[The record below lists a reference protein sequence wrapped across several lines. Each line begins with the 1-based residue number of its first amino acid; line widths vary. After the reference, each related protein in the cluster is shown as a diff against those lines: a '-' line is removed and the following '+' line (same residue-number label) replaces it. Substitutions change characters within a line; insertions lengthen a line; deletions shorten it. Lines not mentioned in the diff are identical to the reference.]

1 MKPPPFEHH
10 LPRSLQQAAASLRSL
25 ENARVIAGGQSL
37 MPMLNLRL
45 TYPDHLIDLGGIADL
60 AYIRESADVV
70 RIGAMTTQREIEF
83 SDVVRRTL
91 PLMAEAV
98 LCVGHR
104 QTRNRGTI
112 GGSLCNLDPAAELPL
127 VSLAFDA
134 TVEVTNADGKR
145 ELPMAEFAAGYMT
158 PGIEAD
164 EIVSEIRF
172 RPWAPGHGYAFDE
185 YARRKG
191 DFAIVSVAAMIQ
203 LGGDGRIARVSLA
216 MGGVGPVP
224 MRLPDAEATLK
235 GERPEASLFA
245 RAAQRCEAIEPL
257 EDAFVPPWY
266 RRRLAPV
273 LAERVLLTAAQRA
286 ASRHG

>member
-1 MKPPPFEHH
+1 LKPPPFEHH

-25 ENARVIAGGQSL
+25 ENARVLAGGQSL

-134 TVEVTNADGKR
+134 TVEVANADGKR

-172 RPWAPGHGYAFDE
+172 RPWKPGHGYAFDE

-191 DFAIVSVAAMIQ
+191 DFAIVSVAAMIE
-203 LGGDGRIARVSLA
+203 LGGDGRIARTSLA

-224 MRLPDAEATLK
+224 MRLPDAEAMLQ
-235 GERPEASLFA
+235 GERPDASLLA

-273 LAERVLLTAAQRA
+273 LAERVLVKAAQRA
-286 ASRHG
+286 ARRHG

>member
-257 EDAFVPPWY
+257 EDAFVPSWY

>member
-1 MKPPPFEHH
+1 LKPPQFEHH
-10 LPRSLQQAAASLRSL
+10 LPHSLQQAVASLRSL
-25 ENARVIAGGQSL
+25 ENARVLAGGQSL

-60 AYIRESADVV
+60 AYIRESAGVV

-127 VSLAFDA
+127 VALAFDA
-134 TVEVTNADGKR
+134 TVEVANADGTR

-191 DFAIVSVAAMIQ
+191 DFAIVSVAAMIE
-203 LGGDGRIARVSLA
+203 LGGDGRIARASLA

-224 MRLPDAEATLK
+224 ARVPDAEAMLK
-235 GERPEASLFA
+235 GEVPDASVFA
-245 RAAQRCEAIEPL
+245 RAARRCEAIEPL

-273 LAERVLLTAAQRA
+273 LAERVLLKAAQRA
-286 ASRHG
+286 APRHG

>member
-1 MKPPPFEHH
+1 LKPPPFEHH
-10 LPRSLQQAAASLRSL
+10 LPRSLQQATACLRSL
-25 ENARVIAGGQSL
+25 ENARVLAGGQSL

-134 TVEVTNADGKR
+134 TVEVANADGKR

-172 RPWAPGHGYAFDE
+172 RPWTPGHGYAFDE

-191 DFAIVSVAAMIQ
+191 DFAIVSVAAMIE
-203 LGGDGRIARVSLA
+203 LGGDGRIARASLA

-224 MRLPDAEATLK
+224 MRLPDAEAMLK
-235 GERPEASLFA
+235 GELPDAALFA
-245 RAAQRCEAIEPL
+245 RAGQRCEAIEPL

-273 LAERVLLTAAQRA
+273 LAERVLVTAARRA
-286 ASRHG
+286 AALHG

>member
-10 LPRSLQQAAASLRSL
+10 LPLSLQQATASLRSL
-25 ENARVIAGGQSL
+25 ENARVLAGGQSL

-83 SDVVRRTL
+83 SDVVRRAL

-134 TVEVTNADGKR
+134 TVEVANADGKR

-172 RPWAPGHGYAFDE
+172 RPWTPGHGYAFDE

-191 DFAIVSVAAMIQ
+191 DFAIVSVAAMIE
-203 LGGDGRIARVSLA
+203 LGGDGRIARASLA

-224 MRLPDAEATLK
+224 MRLPDAEAMLK
-235 GERPEASLFA
+235 GELPDASLFA

-273 LAERVLLTAAQRA
+273 LAERVLVSAAQRA
-286 ASRHG
+286 ARRHG

>member
-1 MKPPPFEHH
+1 LKPPPFEHH
-10 LPRSLQQAAASLRSL
+10 LPRSLQQAVASLRSL
-25 ENARVIAGGQSL
+25 ENARVLAGGQSL

-60 AYIRESADVV
+60 AYIHEFADVV

-83 SDVVRRTL
+83 SDAVRRTL

-127 VSLAFDA
+127 VALAFDA
-134 TVEVTNADGKR
+134 TVEVANADGTR
-145 ELPMAEFAAGYMT
+145 EVPMAEFAAGYMT

-185 YARRKG
+185 YVRRKG
-191 DFAIVSVAAMIQ
+191 DFAIVSVAAMIE
-203 LGGDGRIARVSLA
+203 LGGDGRIARASLA

-224 MRLPDAEATLK
+224 ARVPDAEAMLK
-235 GERPEASLFA
+235 GEVPDASLFA
-245 RAAQRCEAIEPL
+245 HAAQRCEAIQPL

-273 LAERVLLTAAQRA
+273 LAERVLLKAAQRA
-286 ASRHG
+286 APRHG